1 MALTSTA
8 PVIDEYGISAPT
20 FAEILEYLKDQ
31 YRGIYGND
39 VYLENDSQDGQFL
52 GILARCISDSNA
64 IAIEVYNSFSPAN
77 AVGESLSRNV
87 RINGISRAIATNST
101 ATVRLIG
108 QAGTQINN
116 GKVADVYGNQWLL
129 PTTVTIGQTGQLTVT
144 ATAAVL
150 GSIIAPANTINKIQ
164 TPTRGWQSVNN
175 DSAATPGAPL
185 ETDAALRQRQALS
198 VAIPSRSLMDGLIGA
213 IYSLSGVTRCKA
225 YENATATPDGNGIP
239 GYSIAI
245 VVSGGDSTLI
255 AQAIAAKKTQGC
267 GLHGNT
273 TVAINDA
280 QGYPVNIKF
289 WRPVQ
294 VDFTVQINLRAKVN
308 YNDATSVRIKNAMAD
323 YFSQLDIGDLIAVN
337 KLYVPASL
345 YGDLDSRSYEI
356 TSMTVNANGV
366 AVGAEYTLGFNQIA
380 VCLPDNISISVG

>member
-1 MALTSTA
+1 MAITSTA
-8 PVIDEYGISAPT
+8 PVIDQAGIMAPT
-20 FAEILEYLKDQ
+20 FAEILEYLKEQ

-52 GILARCISDSNA
+52 GLLSRCISDSNA
-64 IAIEVYNSFSPAN
+64 VAIEIYNSFSPAN

-87 RINGISRAIATNST
+87 RINGISRAIATKST
-101 ATVRLIG
+101 ATVKLIG

-116 GKVADVYGNQWLL
+116 GKIADVYGNQWLL
-129 PTTVTIGQTGQLTVT
+129 PASVVIGLSGEVTVT
-144 ATAAVL
+144 AIAAVL

-175 DSAATPGAPL
+175 DTAATPGAAL

-198 VAIPSRSLMDGLIGA
+198 VAIPSRSLLDGLIGA

-225 YENATATPDGNGIP
+225 YENSTGTPDGNGIP
-239 GYSIAI
+239 GYSIAV
-245 VVSGGDSTLI
+245 VVSGGDVTQV
-255 AQAIAAKKTQGC
+255 AQTIAAKKTQGC

-273 TVAINDA
+273 TVAINDV

-294 VDFTVQINLRAKVN
+294 VDFSVQISLRAKVS
-308 YNDATSVRIKNAMAD
+308 YSFDTGQRIKNALAD
-323 YFSQLDIGDLIAVN
+323 YFSQLDIGDLISVN
-337 KLYVPASL
+337 KLFVPAGL

-356 TSMTVNANGV
+356 ISMTVKANNV
-366 AVGAEYTLGFNQIA
+366 AIGSEYTLGFNQIA
-380 VCLPDNISISVG
+380 ACIPDSISISVV

>member
-1 MALTSTA
+1 MTITSTA
-8 PVIDEYGISAPT
+8 PVIDQAGIMAPT
-20 FAEILEYLKDQ
+20 FAEILEYLKEQ

-52 GILARCISDSNA
+52 GLLSRCISDSNA
-64 IAIEVYNSFSPAN
+64 VAIEIYNSFSPAN

-87 RINGISRAIATNST
+87 RINGISRAIATKST
-101 ATVRLIG
+101 ATVKLIG

-116 GKVADVYGNQWLL
+116 GKIADVYGNQWLL
-129 PTTVTIGQTGQLTVT
+129 PASVVIGLSGEVVVT
-144 ATAAVL
+144 ATATILGAV
-150 GSIIAPANTINKIQ
+150 IAPANTINKIQ

-175 DSAATPGAPL
+175 DTAATPGAAL

-198 VAIPSRSLMDGLIGA
+198 VAIPSRSLLDGLIGA

-225 YENATATPDGNGIP
+225 YENSTGTPDGNGIP
-239 GYSIAI
+239 GYSIAV
-245 VVSGGDSTLI
+245 VVSGGDVI
-255 AQAIAAKKTQGC
+255 QVAQTIAAKKTQGC

-273 TVAINDA
+273 TVAINDV

-294 VDFTVQINLRAKVN
+294 VDFSVQISLRAKVS
-308 YNDATSVRIKNAMAD
+308 YSFDTGQRIKNALAD
-323 YFSQLDIGDLIAVN
+323 YFSQLDIGDLISVN
-337 KLYVPASL
+337 KLFVPAGL

-356 TSMTVNANGV
+356 ISMTVKANNV
-366 AVGAEYTLGFNQIA
+366 AIGSEYTLGFNQIA
-380 VCLPDNISISVG
+380 ACIPDSISISVV